1 MKKEYES
8 PLLFEIRFKVE
19 EQLMVSVTEPDE
31 DIDTGSAK
39 LPPVDI
45 FG

>member
-31 DIDTGSAK
+31 DIDNGTVK
-39 LPPVDI
+39 LPSINI